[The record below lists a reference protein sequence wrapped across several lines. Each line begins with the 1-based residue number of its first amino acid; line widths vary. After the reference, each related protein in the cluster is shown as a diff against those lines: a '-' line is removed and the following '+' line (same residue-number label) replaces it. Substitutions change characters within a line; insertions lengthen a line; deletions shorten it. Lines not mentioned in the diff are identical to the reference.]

1 MDVRNC
7 PRCGNIFLF
16 HGFRLCESC
25 RGIEDK
31 EYEIVKAFLQAN
43 PGTTVEIV
51 ADKTGV
57 SRQQILYFIRSGRLY
72 EEIKYFSEL
81 PLYCERCE
89 KPITQGKLCKECQN
103 ELTQSFLKTQAKL
116 REDRKQEEKIDRK
129 GARVHFLDKS
139 RDVDKK

>member
-31 EYEIVKAFLQAN
+31 EYEIVK
-43 PGTTVEIV
+43 
-51 ADKTGV
+51 TGV
-57 SRQQILYFIRSGRLY
+57 SRQQILYFIRSGRLS